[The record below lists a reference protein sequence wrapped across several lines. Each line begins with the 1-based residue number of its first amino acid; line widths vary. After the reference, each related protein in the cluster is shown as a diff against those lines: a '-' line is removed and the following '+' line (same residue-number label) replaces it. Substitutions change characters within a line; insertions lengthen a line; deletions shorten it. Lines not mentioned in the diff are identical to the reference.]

1 MEEIL
6 RFIDAE
12 LNDLKYKKALRYD
25 HRTYIEYYFSLL
37 KTNHIIIKIFDKRD
51 YNSISIKILLLFY
64 NFSSCYAINA
74 LFFNDYTMHQIY
86 EDEGDYNILYQLP
99 QIVYSTAIS
108 FITDL
113 IITSF
118 ALSQDSVLDIKNE
131 KKLDNIDR
139 KGQRIKRILILKSIV
154 FFILVFIFIITFWY
168 YLGCFCGV
176 YKNTQY
182 HLIKDTLISY
192 GMSTLTPFGYY
203 LIPALLRIL
212 ALKEYN
218 SGKKKLYELSQFL
231 LKIF

>member
-1 MEEIL
+1 M
-6 RFIDAE
+6 
-12 LNDLKYKKALRYD
+12 
-25 HRTYIEYYFSLL
+25 HR
-37 KTNHIIIKIFDKRD
+37 
-51 YNSISIKILLLFY
+51 
-64 NFSSCYAINA
+64 
-74 LFFNDYTMHQIY
+74 IY
-86 EDEGDYNILYQLP
+86 EDEGNYNILYQLP
-99 QIVYSTAIS
+99 QIAYSFAIS

-118 ALSQDSVLDIKNE
+118 ALSQDNLLDIKNE

-168 YLGCFCGV
+168 YLGCFCAV

-212 ALKEYN
+212 ALKENN
-218 SGKKKLYELSQFL
+218 SGKEKLYELSQFL
-231 LKIF
+231 QKIF